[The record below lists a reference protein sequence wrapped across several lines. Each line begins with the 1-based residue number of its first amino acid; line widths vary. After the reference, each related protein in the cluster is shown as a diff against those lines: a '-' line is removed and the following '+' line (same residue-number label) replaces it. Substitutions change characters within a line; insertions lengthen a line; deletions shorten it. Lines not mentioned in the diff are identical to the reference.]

1 MIKDLLL
8 ISGIVIIIFGYVK
21 FTIVYLIKRKQKIN
35 TNSLECALD
44 LFKDDNS
51 IKIIESNDSYFS
63 KYNIN
68 RDIVKLTSNSYD
80 KNDAFSVATTYFLSL
95 YASSNNKYL
104 ELLGK
109 IISNIKVIS
118 FTPIIVVFTSIICN
132 TSMDSK
138 IGILILLLLGAYQ
151 YLIDSINLEIVDK
164 KLKDNEEV
172 NKLVLFFKQ
181 TNSLFFIATLIE
193 LVRLVMI
200 LLNI

>member
-8 ISGIVIIIFGYVK
+8 ISGIVIIIFGYVR
-21 FTIVYLIKRKQKIN
+21 FSIMYLIKRKHKIK

-63 KYNIN
+63 KYNIK

-95 YASSNNKYL
+95 YASSDNKYL

-118 FTPIIVVFTSIICN
+118 FTPIVVIFTSVICN

-151 YLIDSINLEIVDK
+151 YIIDSINMEIVDK
-164 KLKDNEEV
+164 KLKDNKEV

-181 TNSLFFIATLIE
+181 TNRLFFITTLIE
-193 LVRLVMI
+193 LVRLIMI

>member
-1 MIKDLLL
+1 M
-8 ISGIVIIIFGYVK
+8 
-21 FTIVYLIKRKQKIN
+21 
-35 TNSLECALD
+35 
-44 LFKDDNS
+44 
-51 IKIIESNDSYFS
+51 
-63 KYNIN
+63 
-68 RDIVKLTSNSYD
+68 
-80 KNDAFSVATTYFLSL
+80 
-95 YASSNNKYL
+95 

-118 FTPIIVVFTSIICN
+118 FTPIVVIFTSVICN

-151 YLIDSINLEIVDK
+151 YIIDSINMEIVDK

-181 TNSLFFIATLIE
+181 INSLFFIATLIE

>member
-51 IKIIESNDSYFS
+51 IKIIESNDSHFS
-63 KYNIN
+63 KYNIK

-80 KNDAFSVATTYFLSL
+80 KNDAFSVSTTYFLSL

-118 FTPIIVVFTSIICN
+118 FTPIVVIFTSVICN
-132 TSMDSK
+132 TPMDSK

-151 YLIDSINLEIVDK
+151 YMIDSINMEIVDNK
-164 KLKDNEEV
+164 IKDNEEV
-172 NKLVLFFKQ
+172 NNLVLFFKQ
-181 TNSLFFIATLIE
+181 TNALFFISTLIE